1 MRDLI
6 VITGCNSGL
15 GYSLAMHCR
24 AQGATVLAGVRK
36 ISEAKIAKT
45 TAIEA
50 LENKGVI
57 VRQLDITDETSV
69 RQFGEGVKKL
79 LKERQLGKCKDGSSQ
94 NSGQRSERKWHSR
107 RPCFIFQTNLILSL
121 LNYS

>member
-79 LKERQLGKCKDGSSQ
+79 IKERQLGKRNAMQ
-94 NSGQRSERKWHSR
+94 SR
-107 RPCFIFQTNLILSL
+107 IIAR
-121 LNYS
+121 